1 MSNSGS
7 SEILRRK
14 RSLPLR
20 RSLLFFPA
28 LALERWND
36 ALVSGA
42 DMVVFD
48 LEDGTLPARRA
59 EARAALLPCYARPR
73 DTGGPL
79 RLLRVNHSH
88 TEDGVRDLLAVLECA
103 APPDGLILPKVEH
116 DEEVRA
122 VANLLAPRHPVLE
135 LVVLIESPRGVRNAA
150 KIAAAMRGRP
160 GPQVTCLFLGTAD
173 FSAAIGSDLG
183 WDALAHARAQ
193 VVLAAREAGVDAMD
207 GVWFDT
213 ADTAGLVEE
222 ARRVAAMG
230 FTGKASYDASQLP
243 HIHAAFA
250 PTDAEADWAAR
261 VLAAAA
267 ADPLGTARVDGK
279 MVNESIARRARS
291 VLARRQA
298 AMDSALKR

>member
-1 MSNSGS
+1 
-7 SEILRRK
+7 
-14 RSLPLR
+14 
-20 RSLLFFPA
+20 
-28 LALERWND
+28 
-36 ALVSGA
+36 
-42 DMVVFD
+42 MVVFD

-73 DTGGPL
+73 DAAGPL
-79 RLLRVNHSH
+79 RLLRVNHPHS
-88 TEDGVRDLLAVLECA
+88 EDGVRDLLAVLECA
-103 APPDGLILPKVEH
+103 APPDGLVLPKIEH

-122 VANLLAPRHPVLE
+122 VANLLAPRHPGLE

-150 KIAAAMRGRP
+150 RIAAATRGRP

-183 WDALAHARAQ
+183 WEALAHARAQ
-193 VVLAAREAGVDAMD
+193 VVLAAREAGIDAMD
-207 GVWFDT
+207 GVWFDP

-230 FTGKASYDASQLP
+230 FTGKASYDAAQLP
-243 HIHAAFA
+243 LIHAAFA
-250 PTDAEADWAAR
+250 PTEAEAEWAAR

-267 ADPLGTARVDGK
+267 ADPLGTARVDGR
-279 MVNESIARRARS
+279 MVNESIARRARG

-298 AMDSALKR
+298 ATESARRR

>member
-1 MSNSGS
+1 M
-7 SEILRRK
+7 R
-14 RSLPLR
+14 LR
-20 RSLLFFPA
+20 RSVLFFPA
-28 LALERWND
+28 LAIERWD
-36 ALVSGA
+36 EAMASGA

-59 EARAALLPCYARPR
+59 EARAALLPCYARVR
-73 DTGGPL
+73 NAAAPL
-79 RLLRVNHSH
+79 RLLRVNHPH

-103 APPDGLILPKVEH
+103 APPDGLILPKIEH

-122 VANLLAPRHPVLE
+122 VANLLAPRHPELE

-150 KIAAAMRGRP
+150 RIASATRGRP

-173 FSAAIGSDLG
+173 FSASIGSDLG
-183 WDALAHARAQ
+183 WEALAYARAQ
-193 VVLAAREAGVDAMD
+193 VVLAAREAGIDAMD
-207 GVWFDT
+207 GVWFAP

-243 HIHAAFA
+243 LIHAAFA
-250 PTDAEADWAAR
+250 PTDAEARWAAR
-261 VLAAAA
+261 VLEAAA

-279 MVNESIARRARS
+279 MVNESIARRARAI
-291 VLARRQA
+291 LARRQA
-298 AMDSALKR
+298 VIDSTPRR

>member
-1 MSNSGS
+1 
-7 SEILRRK
+7 
-14 RSLPLR
+14 LPLR
-20 RSLLFFPA
+20 RSLLFYPA
-28 LALERWND
+28 LALERWNE

-73 DTGGPL
+73 DAGGPL
-79 RLLRVNHSH
+79 RLLRVNHPH

-103 APPDGLILPKVEH
+103 TPPDGLILPKIEH

-122 VANLLAPRHPVLE
+122 VASLLAPRHPVLE

-150 KIAAAMRGRP
+150 KIAATTRGRP

-193 VVLAAREAGVDAMD
+193 VVLAAREAGIDAMD
-207 GVWFDT
+207 GVWFDP
-213 ADTAGLVEE
+213 ADTAGLVAE
-222 ARRVAAMG
+222 ARRVAALG

-250 PTDAEADWAAR
+250 PTDAEAEWAAR

-298 AMDSALKR
+298 AMDSALRR